1 MSEPKIH
8 VRMPEHARRQPAS
21 WASKRSGTR
30 IRSALLLCAALLAL
44 IYAGDARPARAE
56 HPDVLVF
63 AAASLKTAL
72 DEINAQWHERTGK
85 RVTISYAASSALAKQ
100 IEQGAP
106 ADLFISADE
115 DWMDYLAERKLIRP
129 ETRSDLVGNRLVLIS
144 SKGAD
149 LQVNIVPGFPLLS
162 LLGQGR
168 LAMANTEAVP
178 AGKYGRA
185 ALEALGVWESVKGRI
200 AQAENVRAALL
211 LVSRGEA
218 PLGIVYESVD
228 ETGSVCLRQYAQNAG
243 GARYFREARFHDT
256 ELRPAVFTLT
266 PEEQTAVELSVRVS
280 LWATVT
286 SLPPGLAMAMLLSR
300 GKFWGKSILNGIVF
314 LPLVLPPVVTG
325 YILLLLFG
333 RRGPLGAFLADNFG
347 IVFAF
352 RWTGAALACAVMGF
366 PLLVRAMQLSIDSI
380 DRALEDAAGTLGAN
394 PVWVFVTVTL
404 PLILPGIIAGT
415 ILSFARAMGE
425 FGATITF
432 VSNIPGETQTLPSAI
447 YTFTQVPGGDV
458 AAFRLTVI
466 AIVVSMSA
474 LLISEAIS
482 YVVGQRI
489 GVEG

>member
-8 VRMPEHARRQPAS
+8 VRMPEHACRQPAS

-63 AAASLKTAL
+63 AAASVKTAL

-115 DWMDYLAERKLIRP
+115 DWMNYLAERKLIRP

-185 ALEALGVWESVKGRI
+185 ALDALGVWESVKGRI

-218 PLGIVYESVD
+218 PLGIVYESDAVSD
-228 ETGSVCLRQYAQNAG
+228 SNVARVGTFPENTHPRIAYPIAVTAGS
-243 GARYFREARFHDT
+243 T
-256 ELRPAVFTLT
+256 RPAVYAFVNMLKT
-266 PEEQTAVELSVRVS
+266 PE
-280 LWATVT
+280 
-286 SLPPGLAMAMLLSR
+286 
-300 GKFWGKSILNGIVF
+300 
-314 LPLVLPPVVTG
+314 
-325 YILLLLFG
+325 
-333 RRGPLGAFLADNFG
+333 
-347 IVFAF
+347 
-352 RWTGAALACAVMGF
+352 
-366 PLLVRAMQLSIDSI
+366 
-380 DRALEDAAGTLGAN
+380 
-394 PVWVFVTVTL
+394 
-404 PLILPGIIAGT
+404 
-415 ILSFARAMGE
+415 ARAIFEKQG
-425 FGATITF
+425 FT
-432 VSNIPGETQTLPSAI
+432 TLN
-447 YTFTQVPGGDV
+447 
-458 AAFRLTVI
+458 
-466 AIVVSMSA
+466 
-474 LLISEAIS
+474 
-482 YVVGQRI
+482 
-489 GVEG
+489 

>member
-1 MSEPKIH
+1 MSEPKLP

-21 WASKRSGTR
+21 WASKRSGTG

-85 RVTISYAASSALAKQ
+85 RTAISYAASSALAKQ

-115 DWMDYLAERKLIRP
+115 DWMDYLAERKLIGP

-149 LQVNIVPGFPLLS
+149 LRVDIVPGFPLLS

-218 PLGIVYESVD
+218 PLGIVYESDAVSD
-228 ETGSVCLRQYAQNAG
+228 SNVARVGTFPENTHPRIAYPIAVTAGS
-243 GARYFREARFHDT
+243 T
-256 ELRPAVFTLT
+256 RPAVYAFVNMLKT
-266 PEEQTAVELSVRVS
+266 PE
-280 LWATVT
+280 
-286 SLPPGLAMAMLLSR
+286 
-300 GKFWGKSILNGIVF
+300 
-314 LPLVLPPVVTG
+314 
-325 YILLLLFG
+325 
-333 RRGPLGAFLADNFG
+333 
-347 IVFAF
+347 
-352 RWTGAALACAVMGF
+352 
-366 PLLVRAMQLSIDSI
+366 
-380 DRALEDAAGTLGAN
+380 
-394 PVWVFVTVTL
+394 
-404 PLILPGIIAGT
+404 
-415 ILSFARAMGE
+415 ARAIFEKQG
-425 FGATITF
+425 FT
-432 VSNIPGETQTLPSAI
+432 TLN
-447 YTFTQVPGGDV
+447 
-458 AAFRLTVI
+458 
-466 AIVVSMSA
+466 
-474 LLISEAIS
+474 
-482 YVVGQRI
+482 
-489 GVEG
+489 

>member
-8 VRMPEHARRQPAS
+8 VRMPEHACRQPAS

-115 DWMDYLAERKLIRP
+115 DWMDYLAERKLIGP

-185 ALEALGVWESVKGRI
+185 ALDALGVWESVKGRI

-218 PLGIVYESVD
+218 PLGIVYESDAVSD
-228 ETGSVCLRQYAQNAG
+228 SNVARVGTFPENTHPRIAYPIAVTAGS
-243 GARYFREARFHDT
+243 T
-256 ELRPAVFTLT
+256 RPAVYAFVNMLKT
-266 PEEQTAVELSVRVS
+266 PE
-280 LWATVT
+280 
-286 SLPPGLAMAMLLSR
+286 
-300 GKFWGKSILNGIVF
+300 
-314 LPLVLPPVVTG
+314 
-325 YILLLLFG
+325 
-333 RRGPLGAFLADNFG
+333 
-347 IVFAF
+347 
-352 RWTGAALACAVMGF
+352 
-366 PLLVRAMQLSIDSI
+366 
-380 DRALEDAAGTLGAN
+380 
-394 PVWVFVTVTL
+394 
-404 PLILPGIIAGT
+404 
-415 ILSFARAMGE
+415 ARAIFEKQG
-425 FGATITF
+425 FT
-432 VSNIPGETQTLPSAI
+432 TLN
-447 YTFTQVPGGDV
+447 
-458 AAFRLTVI
+458 
-466 AIVVSMSA
+466 
-474 LLISEAIS
+474 
-482 YVVGQRI
+482 
-489 GVEG
+489 